1 MCFDLRPIAL
11 PKIKLLTHTLLASRN
26 LIGEKAERLCWIF
39 CMVDRSTVDETVF
52 HWNPKRNDDPEES
65 FTFRARPEL
74 GRFVIKLTKGEWLD
88 FIELTLADWLEQ
100 VQGAAEKPSTL
111 FCWNV
116 GEAYAYRRIAYTK
129 MLDILTFER
138 RDRLKGIVTT
148 MFEDIYN
155 TEGNATRHLVQPR
168 TPPMSEMAKSAL
180 EALRS
185 AGEDIPI
192 NFAPHPML
200 TSRDGNTCNTNAT
213 SNEGLEEKNLYET
226 DDLLD
231 MYLGLH
237 FPRSGSN
244 ENVQPIMDHEGAP
257 IHALRFPQRVAE
269 LLISLN
275 PHRTTNRVLDIGCA
289 VGGSSF
295 ELAKFFDHVVAFD
308 FRYVW
313 QK

>member
-1 MCFDLRPIAL
+1 
-11 PKIKLLTHTLLASRN
+11 
-26 LIGEKAERLCWIF
+26 
-39 CMVDRSTVDETVF
+39 MVDRSTVDETVF
-52 HWNPKRNDDPEES
+52 HWNPKRTDDPEEA
-65 FTFRARPEL
+65 FTFLARPEL
-74 GRFVIKLTKGEWLD
+74 GRFVIELNKGEWLD

-100 VQGAAEKPSTL
+100 VQGAAEKPSTI

-116 GEAYAYRRIAYTK
+116 GEAYAYRRMAYAK
-129 MLDILTFER
+129 MVDILTFER
-138 RDRLKGIVTT
+138 SDRLEGIVTT
-148 MFEDIYN
+148 MFEDIYS

-168 TPPMSEMAKSAL
+168 TPPMSEMAKRAL

-192 NFAPHPML
+192 DFAPQPMQ
-200 TSRDGNTCNTNAT
+200 TSRDDNTCNTNHAT
-213 SNEGLEEKNLYET
+213 SNEALEETSVYET
-226 DDLLD
+226 DDLLG

-237 FPRSGSN
+237 FPRSGSK
-244 ENVQPIMDHEGAP
+244 ESVQPIMDHEGAP

-269 LLISLN
+269 LLIALN
-275 PHRTTNRVLDIGCA
+275 PHRTNNRVLDIGCA

-295 ELAKFFDHVVAFD
+295 ELAKFFDHVEAFD